1 MQTLIFA
8 RARWIVGV
16 ALLLGFAAMLR
27 YPGGDPF
34 DLSSAGYAPT
44 RNFLS
49 DLGMTIAYN
58 GQTNRFGASLFAAS
72 LLVLIAGVG
81 TILVGLVRHYSRR
94 PRSRSFARCAGAV
107 GALACAAFVV
117 VAFTPEN
124 RVMALHVQATLL
136 AWRLVPLASA
146 FLTLAALSADG
157 VARRSTIV
165 LAGLTAV
172 LAAYTAVLQ
181 WGPST
186 SAMRGLRT
194 DVIAQ
199 KIVAL
204 VLVCALVFL
213 SLDAERAAETGSS
226 AAAK

>member
-1 MQTLIFA
+1 
-8 RARWIVGV
+8 
-16 ALLLGFAAMLR
+16 
-27 YPGGDPF
+27 
-34 DLSSAGYAPT
+34 
-44 RNFLS
+44 
-49 DLGMTIAYN
+49 
-58 GQTNRFGASLFAAS
+58 
-72 LLVLIAGVG
+72 
-81 TILVGLVRHYSRR
+81 
-94 PRSRSFARCAGAV
+94 
-107 GALACAAFVV
+107 
-117 VAFTPEN
+117 
-124 RVMALHVQATLL
+124 MALHVQATLL

-186 SAMRGLRT
+186 SAMRGLQT

>member
-1 MQTLIFA
+1 
-8 RARWIVGV
+8 
-16 ALLLGFAAMLR
+16 MLR

-49 DLGMTIAYN
+49 DMGMTVAYN

-81 TILVGLVRHYSRR
+81 TILVGLVRRYSRR
-94 PRSRSFARCAGAV
+94 PRSRSFARFAGAV

-136 AWRLVPLASA
+136 AWRLVPVASA

-157 VARRSTIV
+157 LALRNTIV
-165 LAGLTAV
+165 LAGLTAM
-172 LAAYTAVLQ
+172 LTAYVALLQ

-186 SAMRGLRT
+186 AARQGLQT
-194 DVIAQ
+194 NVIAQ
-199 KIVAL
+199 KVVAL
-204 VLVCALVFL
+204 VSVCALVFL
-213 SLDAERAAETGSS
+213 SLDAERGAETGS
-226 AAAK
+226 AAAIAK